1 LASDVKSN
9 TEAVSRFVTE
19 LEYDVIPK
27 EAVDRAK
34 RQILDVIGVAL
45 AGSTQQVGKLAARFV
60 QKPGGT
66 SECTIWGTDMR
77 SSPPQAAFV
86 NGIFSHAL
94 DYDDRWLP
102 GAHPT
107 AVTFPASL
115 AVAESLR
122 SSGRTLL
129 VAQMVGYEIM
139 GKLQSCTGERGG
151 WHPTSVFG
159 TFGATAAAGK
169 LLNLDPLKLRMAFG
183 IAASEASGLRVN
195 IGTMT
200 KPFHAGHGARNGVVA
215 AMLAAD
221 GFSANPNVF
230 DTGFFEAFYRAH
242 PSNDWQLTMFLGNP
256 YHLINPGIGIKMYPS
271 DGYLPLTF
279 ESTLELVKQHFIS
292 AADVV
297 SITIS
302 VARPD
307 NFDRPV
313 VHSGLEAKFSH
324 QYLAALAVL
333 DGKVTIESFADE
345 RVLTEDVQEL
355 MKKIRIRVDSSLPK
369 NPDLRYHPVAI
380 RLRDGKEVAGAQPL
394 ARGHWR
400 YPLERS
406 EWLKKFRDNAARV
419 LTAAEVEKI
428 IALVDDLENLDN
440 VCALTAALRT

>member
-1 LASDVKSN
+1 MNSN
-9 TEAVSRFVTE
+9 TEAIATFVSE
-19 LEYDVIPK
+19 LEYDAIPK
-27 EAVDRAK
+27 EAIDRAK
-34 RQILDVIGVAL
+34 RQVLDVIGVAL

-60 QKPGGT
+60 QKTGGT
-66 SECTIWGTDMR
+66 SDCTVWGMELRT
-77 SSPPQAAFV
+77 SPPQAAFV

-107 AVTFPASL
+107 AVTFPATL
-115 AVAESLR
+115 AIAESLR
-122 SSGRTLL
+122 SSGRKLI
-129 VAQMVGYEIM
+129 VAQMAGYEIM

-151 WHPTSVFG
+151 WHPTCVFG
-159 TFGATAAAGK
+159 TFGATAAVGK
-169 LLNLDPLKLRMAFG
+169 LLNLDSLKLRIAFG

-230 DTGFFEAFYRAH
+230 DTGFFEAFYHAH

-279 ESTLELVKQHFIS
+279 ESTLKLVKQHNIG

-297 SITIS
+297 SIIIS

-307 NFDRPV
+307 NFNRPT
-313 VHSGLEAKFSH
+313 VHTGLEAKFSH

-333 DGKVTIESFADE
+333 DGKVTIESFSDE
-345 RVLTEDVQEL
+345 RIVTKEVQEL
-355 MKKIRIRVDSSLPK
+355 MTKISIRVDSSLPK
-369 NPDLRYHPVAI
+369 NPDLRHHPVTI
-380 RLRDGKEVAGAQPL
+380 QLRDGKVVTGAQPL

-406 EWLKKFRDNAARV
+406 EWLEKFRDNATRV
-419 LTAAEVEKI
+419 LTESHAKNIMEV
-428 IALVDDLENLDN
+428 VDNLENLDD
-440 VCALTAALRT
+440 VSVLTTLLRT

>member
-1 LASDVKSN
+1 MNNN
-9 TEAVSRFVTE
+9 TEAITRFVTE
-19 LEYDVIPK
+19 LDYDAIPK

-45 AGSTQQVGKLAARFV
+45 AGSTQPVGKLAENFLRRI
-60 QKPGGT
+60 GGNPD
-66 SECTIWGTDMR
+66 CIVWGTQLR
-77 SSPPQAAFV
+77 SSPPEAAFV

-107 AVTFPASL
+107 AVTFPATL

-122 SSGRTLL
+122 SSGRKLL
-129 VAQMVGYEIM
+129 VAQLAGYEIM
-139 GKLQSCTGERGG
+139 GKLHSCTGERGG
-151 WHPTSVFG
+151 WHPTCVFG

-169 LLNLDPLKLRMAFG
+169 LLNLDPMKLRMAFG
-183 IAASEASGLRVN
+183 IAASEASGLRAN

-230 DTGFFEAFYRAH
+230 DTGFFDAFYRAH

-256 YHLINPGIGIKMYPS
+256 YHIINPGIGIKMYPS

-279 ESTLELVKQHFIS
+279 ESTLELVKQHKIS

-302 VARPD
+302 VARRD

-313 VHSGLEAKFSH
+313 VHHGLEAKFSH

-333 DGKVTIESFADE
+333 DGKVIIESFDEE
-345 RVLTEDVQEL
+345 RVLAEDVQAL
-355 MKKIRIRVDSSLPK
+355 MKKISMRVDPSLPK
-369 NPDLRYHPVAI
+369 NPDFRRHPVTI
-380 RLRDGKEVAGAQPL
+380 RLRDGKEVTGAQPL

-400 YPLERS
+400 YPLQRS
-406 EWLKKFRDNAARV
+406 EWLGKFHDNAARV
-419 LTAAEVEKI
+419 LTEQNVDKI
-428 IALVDDLENLDN
+428 IALIDDLENLDD
-440 VCALTAALRT
+440 VCVLTTALRT

>member
-1 LASDVKSN
+1 MNSN
-9 TEAVSRFVTE
+9 TEAIASFVSE
-19 LEYDVIPK
+19 LEYDDIPK

-60 QKPGGT
+60 QKTGGT
-66 SECTIWGTDMR
+66 SDCTVWGTELR
-77 SSPPQAAFV
+77 TSPPQAGFV

-107 AVTFPASL
+107 AVTFPATL
-115 AVAESLR
+115 AIAESLR
-122 SSGRTLL
+122 SSGRKLI
-129 VAQMVGYEIM
+129 VAQMAGYEIM

-151 WHPTSVFG
+151 WHPTCVFG
-159 TFGATAAAGK
+159 TFGATAAVGK
-169 LLNLDPLKLRMAFG
+169 LLNLDPPKLRMAFG

-230 DTGFFEAFYRAH
+230 DTGFFEAFYHTH

-279 ESTLELVKQHFIS
+279 ESTLKLVKQHNIS
-292 AADVV
+292 VEDVV
-297 SITIS
+297 SIIIS

-307 NFDRPV
+307 NFNRPTV
-313 VHSGLEAKFSH
+313 QTGLEAKFSH

-345 RVLTEDVQEL
+345 RILAKDVQEL
-355 MKKIRIRVDSSLPK
+355 MTRISIRVDSSLPK
-369 NPDLRYHPVAI
+369 NPDLRYHPVTI
-380 RLRDGKEVAGAQPL
+380 QLRDGKVVTGAQPL

-406 EWLKKFRDNAARV
+406 EWLGKFRDNATRV
-419 LTAAEVEKI
+419 LTASSVENI
-428 IALVDDLENLDN
+428 IELVDDLENLDD
-440 VCALTAALRT
+440 VCVLTTVLRT

>member
-1 LASDVKSN
+1 MNTN
-9 TEAVSRFVTE
+9 TEAIANFVNE
-19 LEYDVIPK
+19 LEYDAIPK

-60 QKPGGT
+60 QKTGGT
-66 SECTIWGTDMR
+66 SDCTVWGTEMR
-77 SSPPQAAFV
+77 TSPPQAAFV

-107 AVTFPASL
+107 AVTFPATL
-115 AVAESLR
+115 AIAESLR
-122 SSGRTLL
+122 SSGRKLI
-129 VAQMVGYEIM
+129 VAQMAGYEIM

-151 WHPTSVFG
+151 WHPTCVFG
-159 TFGATAAAGK
+159 TFGATAAVGK
-169 LLNLDPLKLRMAFG
+169 LLNLDPLKLRIAFG

-200 KPFHAGHGARNGVVA
+200 KPFHAGHGARNGVAA

-221 GFSANPNVF
+221 GFSANPNVL
-230 DTGFFEAFYRAH
+230 DTGFFEAFYHTH

-279 ESTLELVKQHFIS
+279 ESTLKLVKQHSIGV
-292 AADVV
+292 ADVV
-297 SITIS
+297 SIIIS

-307 NFDRPV
+307 NFNRPT
-313 VHSGLEAKFSH
+313 VHTGLEAKFSH

-345 RVLTEDVQEL
+345 RVVTKDVQEL
-355 MKKIRIRVDSSLPK
+355 MTRISIRVDSSLPK
-369 NPDLRYHPVAI
+369 NPDLRYHPVTI
-380 RLRDGKEVAGAQPL
+380 HLRDGKVVTGAQPL

-400 YPLERS
+400 YPLQRS
-406 EWLKKFRDNAARV
+406 EWLGKFHDNASRV
-419 LTAAEVEKI
+419 LSEQNVKKI
-428 IALVDDLENLDN
+428 IALIDDLENLDD
-440 VCALTAALRT
+440 VCVLTAALRT